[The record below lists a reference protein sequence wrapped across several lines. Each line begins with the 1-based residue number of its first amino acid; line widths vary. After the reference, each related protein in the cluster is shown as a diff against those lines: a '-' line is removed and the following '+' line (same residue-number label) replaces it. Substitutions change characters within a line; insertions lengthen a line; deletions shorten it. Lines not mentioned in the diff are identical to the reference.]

1 VYLHIIINKSK
12 KNRTPLS
19 DGDRA
24 WLAGTANCALLVGLE
39 SLVIF
44 DSLVEAQL
52 RPSGV
57 PVHPSY

>member
-1 VYLHIIINKSK
+1 LEGT
-12 KNRTPLS
+12 NRTPLS

-24 WLAGTANCALLVGLE
+24 WLTGTANCAMLVGLE

-52 RPSGV
+52 RPSDV
-57 PVHPSY
+57 PVDPSY

>member
-1 VYLHIIINKSK
+1 MEGI
-12 KNRTPLS
+12 NRTPLS

-52 RPSGV
+52 RPSDV
-57 PVHPSY
+57 PVDPSY